1 MEYSGPLSSPWL
13 LWQTIDSAFP
23 IGGFAHSGGL
33 EAAVQLGF
41 VDDADS
47 LADFVRTS
55 LFQTARLACPFVT
68 EAWQRPADAETLSQ
82 QFDVLLVNDAANR
95 ASRALGMAVLAA
107 GETIAPDSPVAAARK
122 IARQNRAFAHLPVA
136 FGVLTKSIG
145 LDETAAVDVYLFQ
158 TARSLYSAAVRLG
171 LVGPMAMQRLLA
183 DCAKDRDGLIALAR
197 RTTIDT
203 AAQTAPT
210 LDVLQ
215 SLHDRLYSR
224 LFNS

>member
-1 MEYSGPLSSPWL
+1 MEYSGPISTPWL

-23 IGGFAHSGGL
+23 VGGFAHSGGL
-33 EAAVQLGF
+33 EAAAQLGF
-41 VDDADS
+41 VDDADT

-55 LFQTARLACPFVT
+55 LFQIARLACPFVL
-68 EAWQRPADAETLSQ
+68 EAWRRPGDAETLSQ

-95 ASRALGMAVLAA
+95 ASRAIGMAVLAA
-107 GETIAPDSPVAAARK
+107 GETVAPESPIAIARRS
-122 IARQNRAFAHLPVA
+122 ARQNRTFSHLPVA
-136 FGVLTKSIG
+136 FGVLARSIG
-145 LDETAAVDVYLFQ
+145 LDENAAVDVYLFQ

-171 LVGPMAMQRLLA
+171 LVGPMAMQRMLA
-183 DCAKDRDGLIALAR
+183 DCAKDRDALIGLAR